1 MTDQNHPTGVAQGS
15 PERRNIAIFGHGFFG
30 VDIGTLGDVPAVF
43 IVPNEQPG
51 PVGEKIPLELQGPLE
66 LEALP
71 DHWIALTFPTRE
83 RCKEVADALVG
94 SKMEKWTNG

>member
-1 MTDQNHPTGVAQGS
+1 MN
-15 PERRNIAIFGHGFFG
+15 NIITFGFGLYG
-30 VDIGTLGDVPAVF
+30 VDIGTLGDMPAVF
-43 IVPNEQPG
+43 IISNEKAG

-66 LEALP
+66 LENLP
-71 DHWIALTFPTRE
+71 DDWIAMTFTTRE